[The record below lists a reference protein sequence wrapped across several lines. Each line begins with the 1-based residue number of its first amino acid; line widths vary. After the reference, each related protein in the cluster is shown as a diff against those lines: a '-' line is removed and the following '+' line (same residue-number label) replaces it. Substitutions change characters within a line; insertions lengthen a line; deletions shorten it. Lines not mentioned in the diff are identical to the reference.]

1 MTSSNLVATVIKAL
15 ATDAPGRVSV
25 CWKDPTMV
33 ACSGGINDAMQND
46 FIADC
51 ILHARMHQRLSALH
65 YMVLVARYS
74 PDFHR
79 KLDAVMALLD
89 WVKSAAPKRFRHAAT
104 ATWALP
110 KPRAQ
115 GGGLANK
122 KHVVA
127 ALPDAWYCMDSWS
140 DEARPVKTQE
150 RWRREIRRALNELV
164 DEALIEV
171 QELIL

>member
-1 MTSSNLVATVIKAL
+1 MA
-15 ATDAPGRVSV
+15 
-25 CWKDPTMV
+25 
-33 ACSGGINDAMQND
+33 ACSSGTGNVERDE

-51 ILHARMHQRLSALH
+51 ILHARMHTRLSALH

-74 PDFHR
+74 PDFN
-79 KLDAVMALLD
+79 KKIDAVASLLD

-115 GGGLANK
+115 RGLANK
-122 KHVVA
+122 KLLVA

-150 RWRREIRRALNELV
+150 RWRREIRCALNGLV

-171 QELIL
+171 QELI